1 VPLQQ
6 LKRLNLGLVETKSKA
21 RLELG
26 LIADAVVVHRSTNQ
40 ICHHHLP
47 PPFLKRS
54 VHHYYIL

>member
-26 LIADAVVVHRSTNQ
+26 LIADAVVVHRSTN
-40 ICHHHLP
+40 HHLP

-54 VHHYYIL
+54 VHHHYYIL